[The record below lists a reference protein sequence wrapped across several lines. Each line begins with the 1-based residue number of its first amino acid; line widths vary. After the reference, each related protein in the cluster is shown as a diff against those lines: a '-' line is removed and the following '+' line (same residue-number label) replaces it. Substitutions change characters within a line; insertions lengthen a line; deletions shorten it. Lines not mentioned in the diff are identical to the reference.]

1 MDERMKNYLAH
12 HGVAGQKWG
21 QAENFD
27 LCIDSSK
34 LDEDKIVELIAEY
47 IKMR

>member
-1 MDERMKNYLAH
+1 M
-12 HGVAGQKWG
+12 
-21 QAENFD
+21 AENYD

-47 IKMR
+47 IQMR